1 MVIII
6 FIINNVVIFIIVL
19 CLFYLKAYKVY
30 FTIHIALNG
39 ILLNDKIFT
48 KYILPFSFSLLFLAA
63 FLLLSFMVKTNLSN
77 TNLKIKKKDGK
88 ITNDKQNQ
96 LEDRQK
102 PKKSLKQDSLR
113 LS

>member
-39 ILLNDKIFT
+39 ILLNDK
-48 KYILPFSFSLLFLAA
+48 YILPFSFSLLFLAA

-77 TNLKIKKKDGK
+77 TNLKIKKKDAK

-102 PKKSLKQDSLR
+102 PKKSLNQDSLR